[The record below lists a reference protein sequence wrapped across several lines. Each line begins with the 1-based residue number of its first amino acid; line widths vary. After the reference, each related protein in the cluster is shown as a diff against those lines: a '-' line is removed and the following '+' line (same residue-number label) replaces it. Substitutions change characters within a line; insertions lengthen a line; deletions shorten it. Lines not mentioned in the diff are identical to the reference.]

1 MKTKLISIL
10 KLTVLTVAF
19 LGMII
24 YMTAKPPVKVDTT
37 TNQIQM
43 KYMPKRLKLLD
54 DDLEYSADSIIKENS
69 IIVVTNH
76 DSIAVLKDLDKYT
89 DENIVIVT
97 NISAAPWFIKQWVIP
112 EKLTKLKGSSK
123 TAWIYD
129 ENGYMKSFLKVKSDS
144 AVVYEIFMKKDG
156 KITKIF
162 DGSVRQG
169 ALDGTMSEDE
179 IKQHNLDIIAKIKK
193 IKDAV

>member
-1 MKTKLISIL
+1 MKTKLVTIL

-24 YMTAKPPVKVDTT
+24 YMTARPPAKVDTT
-37 TNQIQM
+37 TTQIQM
-43 KYMPKRLKLLD
+43 KYMPKTLKLVD
-54 DDLEYSADSIIKENS
+54 NDIEYAADSIIKENS

-89 DENIVIVT
+89 DQNIVIVT

-112 EKLTKLKGSSK
+112 EKLKELQGESQ

-129 ENGYMKSFLKVKSDS
+129 ETGYMKSFLKVKSDN
-144 AVVYEIFMKKDG
+144 AVGYEIFIKKDG
-156 KITKIF
+156 QISKLF
-162 DGSVRQG
+162 DGKVRHG

-179 IKQHNLDIIAKIKK
+179 IKKHNLDIIAKINK
-193 IKDAV
+193 I